1 MVSRKKEPG
10 NLEQSAREAAKAAAS
25 AATPKAA
32 LKEGRKPQK
41 GVLINVRIDPVE
53 KAMLEETF
61 NQCGETLSGGIKRA
75 SYYVMQELKAG
86 RLVMT
91 KAGLFP
97 GNAR

>member
-1 MVSRKKEPG
+1 MAVSKKSGQG
-10 NLEQSAREAAKAAAS
+10 NTERSAQEAARAASS
-25 AATPKAA
+25 AATPRAKLTA
-32 LKEGRKPQK
+32 GRKPQK

-75 SYYVMQELKAG
+75 SYFVMQEIKAG

-97 GNAR
+97 GR

>member
-1 MVSRKKEPG
+1 MAVSKKTTISG
-10 NLEQSAREAAKAAAS
+10 NTERSAKEAAKAAAS
-25 AATPKAA
+25 AASATT
-32 LKEGRKPQK
+32 LKKDRKPQK
-41 GVLINVRIDPVE
+41 GVLISLRIDPVE

-75 SYYVMQELKAG
+75 AYYVMQELKAD

-97 GNAR
+97 GGH

>member
-1 MVSRKKEPG
+1 MAVSKKSG
-10 NLEQSAREAAKAAAS
+10 NTEQSAQAAARAAAS
-25 AATPKAA
+25 AATPKATLTA
-32 LKEGRKPQK
+32 GRKPQK

-53 KAMLEETF
+53 KSMLEETF

-97 GNAR
+97 GR

>member
-1 MVSRKKEPG
+1 MAVSKKSGQG
-10 NLEQSAREAAKAAAS
+10 NTERSATAAAKAAVS

-32 LKEGRKPQK
+32 LTAGRKPQK

-75 SYYVMQELKAG
+75 SYFVMQEIKAG

-97 GNAR
+97 GN

>member
-1 MVSRKKEPG
+1 MAVSKKSG
-10 NLEQSAREAAKAAAS
+10 NTEQSAKEAARAAS
-25 AATPKAA
+25 GAATPRAA
-32 LKEGRKPQK
+32 LAAGRKPQK

-75 SYYVMQELKAG
+75 SYYVMQEIKAG
-86 RLVMT
+86 RLEMT

-97 GNAR
+97 GR